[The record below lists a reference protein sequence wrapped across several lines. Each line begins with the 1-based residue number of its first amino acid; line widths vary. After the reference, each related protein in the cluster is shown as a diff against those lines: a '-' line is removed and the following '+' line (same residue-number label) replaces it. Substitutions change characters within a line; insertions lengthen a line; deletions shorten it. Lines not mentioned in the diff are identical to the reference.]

1 MAVVA
6 VIVVVLVFAVGAW
19 SAIRF
24 YGPRLGRSERLAEEA
39 DEAAT
44 KPEPE

>member
-19 SAIRF
+19 SACKF
-24 YGPRLGRSERLAEEA
+24 YGPRLERSGRLAEEA

-44 KPEPE
+44 SPEPE

>member
-1 MAVVA
+1 MAVVV

-19 SAIRF
+19 SAF
-24 YGPRLGRSERLAEEA
+24 GFHGPRLTRSGQLAEEA